1 MRRGVVEVSKLSGR
15 QQVEEYLQK
24 LEHPLKREIEE
35 VRRIVLSMEK
45 ELSEH
50 VKWNAP
56 SFCIHNDDRITFNF
70 HGNGFFRLVLHRGAK
85 AKESVNLKPYFEDAQ
100 GLMEWAANDRATIK
114 FTDIR
119 DVEAK
124 SELLKEVLK
133 RWLNVT

>member
-1 MRRGVVEVSKLSGR
+1 MTKLSGQ
-15 QQVEEYLQK
+15 QQVEQFLEK

-35 VRRIVLSMEK
+35 VRRIVFGIDS

-56 SFCIHNDDRITFNF
+56 SFLFRNDDRVTFNL

-85 AKESVNLKPYFEDAQ
+85 AKESVNLNPNFEDVQ
-100 GLMEWAANDRATIK
+100 GFMEWVANDRATIK
-114 FTDIR
+114 FTGIK

-124 SELLKEVLK
+124 RELLKEVVK
-133 RWLNVT
+133 RWVDVT

>member
-1 MRRGVVEVSKLSGR
+1 MAKLSGS

-24 LEHPLKREIEE
+24 LEHPLKNEIEE
-35 VRRIVLSMEK
+35 VRRIILSIDK

-56 SFCIHNDDRITFNF
+56 SFCFHNDDRVTFNL

-85 AKESVNLKPYFEDAQ
+85 AKESVNLKPHFEDVQ
-100 GLMEWAANDRATIK
+100 GLMEWAANDRASIK
-114 FTDIR
+114 FSDIR

-124 SELLKEVLK
+124 SELLKEVVR
-133 RWLNVT
+133 RWVDVT